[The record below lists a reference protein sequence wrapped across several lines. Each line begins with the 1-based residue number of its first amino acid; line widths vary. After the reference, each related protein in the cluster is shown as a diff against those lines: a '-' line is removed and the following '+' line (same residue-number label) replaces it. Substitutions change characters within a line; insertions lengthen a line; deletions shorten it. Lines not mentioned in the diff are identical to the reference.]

1 MNTMWKPD
9 PNKLTSP
16 KYLSIAMALEQD
28 IQTGRL
34 VEGDKLPPQREL
46 AYQLG
51 VTLGTITRAYAEAER
66 RKLVRGETGRGTFVA
81 KTANVHSPLMLMP
94 NTEGIQSYDLARNLG
109 LAHLNPDLG
118 QMLRELS
125 YDPLVNSLNEYGP
138 SEGTF
143 YHREIGAQF
152 LSEFYG
158 APANASQ
165 TLVTCGAQHGIQI
178 AMLAMFNRGDAIA
191 VDEMI
196 YPPILSVLP
205 ALGLQIVP
213 IEAERDENGHMGAMS
228 AEALE
233 DACTKHDIR
242 GVFLIPNAQN
252 PTTHTLSNAE
262 RQRLA
267 TVIEKHN
274 LTVIEDDPYTP
285 FISSKQKS
293 FLELVPENTVLI
305 GSPSK
310 VMSAGLR
317 TGYIHVPSNV
327 KTAFANAI
335 GESTWMAAPLNVE
348 IVSRWI
354 TGGELQ
360 ETLQRKREVLRQ
372 RYQYIKEVFP
382 DNTLQGGEEK
392 LFTWLQLPQQQS
404 AELVAQA
411 ALLRGVEV
419 LSHRNFQAMPR
430 TDINALRVSLSTIA
444 HHKHFEEAISLL
456 KASIEHLEDIQA
468 PRPMV
473 G

>member
-16 KYLSIAMALEQD
+16 KYLSIATALEHD

-34 VEGDKLPPQREL
+34 VEGDRLPPQREL

-66 RKLVRGETGRGTFVA
+66 RKLVRGETGRGTYIA
-81 KTANVHSPLMLMP
+81 KTSSTHSPLSLMP

-109 LAHLNPDLG
+109 MAHLNPDLG
-118 QMLRELS
+118 SMLRELS
-125 YDPLVNSLNEYGP
+125 EDPLVNSLNEYGP
-138 SEGTF
+138 SEGTPQ
-143 YHREIGAQF
+143 HREIGAHF
-152 LSEFYG
+152 LTKFYG
-158 APANASQ
+158 APARPSQ

-178 AMLAMFNRGDAIA
+178 ALQAMFNRGDAIA
-191 VDEMI
+191 VDAMI

-213 IEAERDENGHMGAMS
+213 IDAECDVNGHMGAMS
-228 AEALE
+228 ADALE
-233 DACTKHDIR
+233 DACSKHDIR

-252 PTTHTLSNAE
+252 PTTYTMTSKE

-267 TVIEKHN
+267 AVIERHN

-285 FISSKQKS
+285 FISQNQES
-293 FLELVPENTVLI
+293 FLELLPENTVLI

-317 TGYIHVPSNV
+317 TGYIHVPNNV

-335 GESTWMAAPLNVE
+335 GESTWMASPLNVE

-354 TGGELQ
+354 MGGELQ
-360 ETLQRKREVLRQ
+360 ATLQIKRDLLKR
-372 RYQYIKEVFP
+372 RYNALKAMFP
-382 DNTLQGGEEK
+382 AITLQGGEEK
-392 LFTWLQLPQQQS
+392 LFTWMQLPEQQN
-404 AELVAQA
+404 AELVEQA

-419 LSHRNFQAMPR
+419 LSHRHFQAAPR
-430 TDINALRVSLSTIA
+430 TDTNALRISLSTIA
-444 HHKHFEEAISLL
+444 QDTHFEDAISLL
-456 KASIEHLEDIQA
+456 KDSIDQLGSNQT

>member
-9 PNKLTSP
+9 PNKLSSP
-16 KYLSIAMALEQD
+16 KYLSIAKALEQD

-66 RKLVRGETGRGTFVA
+66 KKLVRGETGRGTFVA
-81 KTANVHSPLMLMP
+81 STGKVHAPLMLTSGVQAAQ
-94 NTEGIQSYDLARNLG
+94 NFDLARNLG

-118 QMLRELS
+118 HMLRELS
-125 YDPLVNSLNEYGP
+125 DDPSVNALNEYSP
-138 SEGTF
+138 SEGTEH
-143 YHREIGAQF
+143 HREVGAQF
-152 LSEFYG
+152 LREFYG
-158 APANASQ
+158 APTNARQ

-178 AMLAMFNRGDAIA
+178 SMLALFNRGDAIA

-205 ALGLQIVP
+205 TLGLQIVP
-213 IEAERDENGHMGAMS
+213 IESERDENGHMTGMS
-228 AEALE
+228 AKALKEAC
-233 DACTKHDIR
+233 ARHNIR
-242 GVFLIPNAQN
+242 GLFLIPNAQN
-252 PTTHTLSNAE
+252 PTTHTLGNDA
-262 RQRLA
+262 RQKLA
-267 TVIEKHN
+267 AIIEKHN
-274 LTVIEDDPYTP
+274 LLVIEDDPYTP
-285 FISSKQKS
+285 FIYRKQTS
-293 FLELVPENTVLI
+293 FLELVPDNTVLI

-317 TGYIHVPSNV
+317 TGYIHVPQTT

-335 GESTWMAAPLNVE
+335 GESTWMAAPLNAE

-354 TGGELQ
+354 TGGQLQ
-360 ETLQRKREVLRQ
+360 ETLQRKREVLKQ
-372 RYQYIKEVFP
+372 RYRFVQKMFP
-382 DNTLQGGEEK
+382 ADTLQGGEEK
-392 LFTWLQLPQQQS
+392 LFAWLQLPQHQN
-404 AELVAQA
+404 AEQVEQA

-419 LSHRNFQAMPR
+419 LSHRHFQAAPR
-430 TDINALRVSLSTIA
+430 TEINALRVSLSSIA
-444 HHKHFEEAISLL
+444 HQEHFEEAITLL
-456 KASIEHLEDIQA
+456 KASIDQLGNVQA

>member
-1 MNTMWKPD
+1 MWKPD

-16 KYLSIAMALEQD
+16 KYLSIAWVLEQD
-28 IQTGRL
+28 IQAGRL
-34 VEGDKLPPQREL
+34 VEGDRLPPQREL

-66 RKLVRGETGRGTFVA
+66 KKLVRGETGRGTFIA
-81 KTANVHSPLMLMP
+81 KTAKVHAPLMLMP
-94 NTEGIQSYDLARNLG
+94 NTQGIQSYDLARNLG

-125 YDPLVNSLNEYGP
+125 EGPHVNSFNEYGP
-138 SEGTF
+138 SEGTPR
-143 YHREIGAQF
+143 HREIGAQF
-152 LSEFYG
+152 LNEFYG

-165 TLVTCGAQHGIQI
+165 TLVTCGAQHGIQL

-196 YPPILSVLP
+196 YPPILSLLP

-213 IEAERDENGHMGAMS
+213 IAAERDEHGQLGAMS
-228 AEALE
+228 AEALAQ
-233 DACTKHDIR
+233 ACTKQDIR
-242 GVFLIPNAQN
+242 GIFLIPNAQN
-252 PTTHTLSNAE
+252 PTTHTLSNTE
-262 RQRLA
+262 RQKLA
-267 TVIEKHN
+267 GVIEKYN
-274 LTVIEDDPYTP
+274 LTVVEDDPYTP
-285 FISSKQKS
+285 FISHKQKS
-293 FLELVPENTVLI
+293 FLELLPENTVLI

-310 VMSAGLR
+310 AMSAGLR
-317 TGYIHVPSNV
+317 TGYIHVPNPV

-354 TGGELQ
+354 TGGELH
-360 ETLQRKREVLRQ
+360 ETLQRKRDVLRQ
-372 RYQYIKEVFP
+372 RYRFMQKMFP
-382 DNTLQGGEEK
+382 QNVLQGGEEK
-392 LFTWLQLPQQQS
+392 LFTWLHLPRQQS

-419 LSHRNFQAMPR
+419 LPHRNFQAMQR
-430 TDINALRVSLSTIA
+430 TDVNALRVSLSTIR
-444 HHKHFEEAISLL
+444 HQGQFEEAIFLL
-456 KASIEHLEDIQA
+456 KASIEHLEGIQT
-468 PRPMV
+468 PRPML

>member
-1 MNTMWKPD
+1 
-9 PNKLTSP
+9 
-16 KYLSIAMALEQD
+16 MALEQD

-34 VEGDKLPPQREL
+34 VEGDRLPPQREL

-66 RKLVRGETGRGTFVA
+66 RKLVRGETGRGTFVTR
-81 KTANVHSPLMLMP
+81 TANVHSPLMLTP
-94 NTEGIQSYDLARNLG
+94 GTEGIQSYDLARNPG
-109 LAHLNPDLG
+109 LTHLNPDLG

-125 YDPLVNSLNEYGP
+125 DDPLVNSLNDYGP
-138 SEGTF
+138 SVGTRC
-143 YHREIGAQF
+143 HRETGAQF
-152 LSEFYG
+152 LSQFYG

-196 YPPILSVLP
+196 YPPVLSVLP

-213 IEAERDENGHMGAMS
+213 IEAERDKNGQMGAMS
-228 AEALE
+228 ADALE
-233 DACTKHDIR
+233 EACTKRGIR
-242 GVFLIPNAQN
+242 GVFLIANAQN

-274 LTVIEDDPYTP
+274 LTIIEDDPYTP
-285 FISSKQKS
+285 FISHKQKS

-317 TGYIHVPSNV
+317 IGYIHVPGNV

-335 GESTWMAAPLNVE
+335 GESTWMAAPLNAE

-354 TGGELQ
+354 TGGQLK
-360 ETLQRKREVLRQ
+360 ETLHRKRKVLRQ
-372 RYQYIKEVFP
+372 RYQYIKEMFP

-404 AELVAQA
+404 AERVEQA

-419 LSHRNFQAMPR
+419 LSHRNFQAMSR
-430 TDINALRVSLSTIA
+430 TDINALRVSLSSIA

-456 KASIEHLEDIQA
+456 KASIEHPEDMHT